1 MDPLTSNSLSGAGGG
16 FIGVLAGWFGFRAR
30 ICGIEKRIDVLVKSV
45 RYEDTCEKICD
56 ANIVRLDSIE
66 KMQKEMRL
74 DIKTLLTRKGGI
86 DRG

>member
-30 ICGIEKRIDVLVKSV
+30 ICGIEKRIETLAKSV

-74 DIKTLLTRKGGI
+74 DIKTLLTKIGELNHG
-86 DRG
+86 